1 MEAGSKSGKKTL
13 MERIKGIVA
22 SMLLLMLIS
31 CASSPPQNTTNICSM
46 FEERR
51 SWYKATVKSER
62 RWKTPVYVSMAI
74 IQQESSF
81 DAKAKPERMKLLGLI
96 PWRRPSSAFGYAQV
110 LDDTWTQYKEEA
122 GNWGGRRSSFA
133 DAVDF
138 VGWYTSNSR
147 RINGIGREDAYNH
160 YLAYHE
166 GNGGF
171 ARRTYNSKSWLID
184 VSRKVQA
191 SANLYQRQYSQCEKE
206 LSRNWFMRLL
216 F

>member
-1 MEAGSKSGKKTL
+1 MGKKITE
-13 MERIKGIVA
+13 MEPIKGILA
-22 SMLLLMLIS
+22 SMLLLMLVS

-51 SWYKATVKSER
+51 SWYKAAVKSER

-74 IQQESSF
+74 IHQESSF
-81 DAKAKPERMKLLGLI
+81 DAKAKPERMKLLGFI

-122 GNWGGRRSSFA
+122 GNWGARRSKFN

-147 RINGIGREDAYNH
+147 RINGIGRDDAYNH

-171 ARRTYNSKSWLID
+171 ARRTYNSKGWLID

-191 SANLYQRQYSQCEKE
+191 NANLYQRQYAQCEKE
-206 LSRNWFMRLL
+206 LGRNWLMRLL

>member
-1 MEAGSKSGKKTL
+1 MRSILAIL
-13 MERIKGIVA
+13 A
-22 SMLLLMLIS
+22 SLVLVS
-31 CASSPPQNTTNICSM
+31 CATTPPQNTSNICSM

-51 SWYKATVKSER
+51 SWYKAAVKSER
-62 RWKTPVYVSMAI
+62 RWKTPLTVSMAI

-81 DAKAKPERMKLLGLI
+81 QSRAKPERTKLLGFI

-110 LDDTWTQYKEEA
+110 LDQTWTEYKADA
-122 GNWGGRRSSFA
+122 GNWGARRSSFA

-138 VGWYTSNSR
+138 VGWYTNKSTR
-147 RINGIGREDAYNH
+147 VNGIERNDAYNH

-171 ARRTYNSKSWLID
+171 TQRTYSNKQWLID
-184 VSRKVQA
+184 VSRKIQA
-191 SANLYQRQYSQCEKE
+191 NASLYARQYDQCKKE
-206 LSRNWFMRLL
+206 LSRNWLMRLL

>member
-1 MEAGSKSGKKTL
+1 MKNIFASLVLLTL
-13 MERIKGIVA
+13 V
-22 SMLLLMLIS
+22 S
-31 CASSPPQNTTNICSM
+31 CASGPPQNTTNICSI

-51 SWYKATVKSER
+51 SWYKAAVKSER
-62 RWKTPVYVSMAI
+62 RWNTPVYVSMAI

-81 DAKAKPERMKLLGLI
+81 KATAKPERGKLLGLI

-110 LDDTWTQYKEEA
+110 LDDTWTEYKEEA
-122 GNWGGRRSSFA
+122 GNWGARRSSFA

-147 RINGIGREDAYNH
+147 RINGIGRDDTYNH

-171 ARRTYNSKSWLID
+171 ARRTYNSKDWLIN
-184 VSRKVQA
+184 VSRKVQTN
-191 SANLYQRQYSQCEKE
+191 ANLYENQYSQCEKE
-206 LSRNWFMRLL
+206 LGRSWFAGLL

>member
-1 MEAGSKSGKKTL
+1 

-51 SWYKATVKSER
+51 SWYKAAVKSER

-81 DAKAKPERMKLLGLI
+81 DAKAKPERMKLMGFI

-110 LDDTWTQYKEEA
+110 LHDTWTQYKEEA
-122 GNWGGRRSSFA
+122 GNWGARRSSFA

-147 RINGIGREDAYNH
+147 SINGIGREDAYNH

-171 ARRTYNSKSWLID
+171 ARRTYNSKSWLIV

-191 SANLYQRQYSQCEKE
+191 NANLYQRQYSQCEKE
-206 LSRNWFMRLL
+206 LGRNWFMRLL

>member
-1 MEAGSKSGKKTL
+1 MEP
-13 MERIKGIVA
+13 IKGLVA
-22 SMLLLMLIS
+22 TMLLLMLVS
-31 CASSPPQNTTNICSM
+31 CASAPPQNTTNICSM

-51 SWYKATVKSER
+51 SWYKAAIKSER

-81 DAKAKPERMKLLGLI
+81 DAKAKPERMKLLGFI

-122 GNWGGRRSSFA
+122 GNWGARRSSFA

-147 RINGIGREDAYNH
+147 NINGIGREDAYNH

-171 ARRTYNSKSWLID
+171 ARRTYNSKSWLIV

-191 SANLYQRQYSQCEKE
+191 NANLYQRQYSQCEKE
-206 LSRNWFMRLL
+206 LGRNWFMRLL

>member
-1 MEAGSKSGKKTL
+1 MNTVMTL
-13 MERIKGIVA
+13 TAV
-22 SMLLLMLIS
+22 LLLVS
-31 CASSPPQNTTNICSM
+31 CATAPPQNTSNICSI

-51 SWYKATVKSER
+51 GWYKAAVKTEK
-62 RWKTPVYVSMAI
+62 RWNTPVHVSMAI

-81 DAKAKPERMKLLGLI
+81 NARAKPERTKLLGLI

-110 LDDTWTQYKEEA
+110 LDQTWTEYKAEA
-122 GNWGGRRSSFA
+122 GNWGARRSKFA
-133 DAVDF
+133 DAMDF

-147 RINGIGREDAYNH
+147 RINGIDRNDAYNH

-171 ARRTYNSKSWLID
+171 ARRTYANKGWLID
-184 VSRKVQA
+184 VSRQVQA
-191 SANLYQRQYSQCEKE
+191 NANLYERQYSQCEDE
-206 LSRNWFMRLL
+206 LGRNWFMRLL